1 MKAAPAVK
9 THARVSCIQRE
20 KPVSEVIVLQF
31 TREFGTGTLYLV
43 YLYPRWFTR
52 SLIFYL
58 FIRTFEV
65 HGFCG
70 GNARGEE
77 PMCVFFLRSR
87 LPVAAIGPVS
97 RLNLVPSFP
106 IAHSHTHFMPSL
118 MITVCS
124 CLCVKLRLTLFAPHQ
139 VNTAMRTETTLDLTV
154 LFGSF
159 FALFLNKS
167 LYFCQDTPGLPVSF
181 IY

>member
-65 HGFCG
+65 HGFLQRERKRRRTNVC
-70 GNARGEE
+70 
-77 PMCVFFLRSR
+77 L
-87 LPVAAIGPVS
+87 L
-97 RLNLVPSFP
+97 PSFTP
-106 IAHSHTHFMPSL
+106 ASSCDQTGFTLEPPAEFSDRTLAYTLYAFTNDNGVFMSL
-118 MITVCS
+118 C
-124 CLCVKLRLTLFAPHQ
+124 
-139 VNTAMRTETTLDLTV
+139 ETQTYTIR
-154 LFGSF
+154 S
-159 FALFLNKS
+159 
-167 LYFCQDTPGLPVSF
+167 TPGKHSDADRDYTWLNSG
-181 IY
+181 IWELLCLIS